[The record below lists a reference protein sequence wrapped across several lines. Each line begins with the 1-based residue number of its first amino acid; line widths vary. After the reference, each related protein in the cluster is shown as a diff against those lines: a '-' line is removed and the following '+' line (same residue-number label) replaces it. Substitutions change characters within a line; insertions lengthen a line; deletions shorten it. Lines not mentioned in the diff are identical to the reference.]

1 MRYRPRSWNRAN
13 GLLLLSASAAL
24 TIAVLAPIARAS
36 EKPVTPLEIT
46 QVRSSDVVYV
56 LATTGCAQPS
66 CLRLYRTTVAAAT
79 FTSVDLPPIGTSQGT
94 LSGTLLS
101 MHFANVSDGY
111 AIVGVTDPTT
121 LYVTLNGART
131 WHRVTMGEDVTTL
144 GLTTTANS
152 IVAITGVCSRSGLS
166 CHNYRIARSSLKAQR
181 WTSSTMPIGR
191 SGKLVWGFPYVP
203 AAWGNDVW
211 ISEQPPGPAVIF
223 VSRDGG
229 TSFNRVVTPK
239 LGSVN
244 SCALIPESAVT
255 LWAECPTGMQVSF
268 FFSTDAGATWSS
280 IPQEQFFGT
289 AGGFFDPAT
298 SNLAYLDYG
307 ATGPLVRVA
316 TSPRSVTRL
325 GALSCSKVNSSING
339 LIFDKAGNGFALCL
353 PGDEQSRG
361 RLERTTDGGFRWRMV
376 VLEAG

>member
-1 MRYRPRSWNRAN
+1 MRYRPKSFYRAN
-13 GLLLLSASAAL
+13 GLLLLSASVAL
-24 TIAVLAPIARAS
+24 TFGVLAPIARAS
-36 EKPVTPLEIT
+36 EKSVTPLEIA
-46 QVRSSDVVYV
+46 QVHSSNAVYV

-79 FTSVDLPPIGTSQGT
+79 FTLVDLPPIGASQGT

-111 AIVGVTDPTT
+111 AIVGVKDPTA

-131 WHRVTMGEDVTTL
+131 WHRVTLGKDVTTL

-203 AAWGNDVW
+203 GAFGDDVW

-229 TSFNRVVTPK
+229 TSFKRVVTPK
-239 LGSVN
+239 LVSVN
-244 SCALIPESAVT
+244 ACALIPETAVN

-268 FFSTDAGATWSS
+268 FFSTDAGTTWSS

-289 AGGFFDPAT
+289 AGGFFDPVT
-298 SNLAYLDYG
+298 SNRAYLDYG
-307 ATGPLVRVA
+307 AAGPLVRIA

-339 LIFDKAGNGFALCL
+339 LIFDNAGNGLALCF
-353 PGDEQSRG
+353 PGDELSGG
-361 RLERTTDGGFRWRMV
+361 RLEHTTDGGFRWRTV
-376 VLEAG
+376 VLGAG